1 MLRKL
6 KLTTSRWRLP
16 GSLRTERLVQL
27 LARKDLKDILNSDFI
42 KALESRKTLLESRR
56 FKLLAWQAP
65 IMIFL
70 TFSLFHISANISIFG
85 VSTEAANSLREMLL
99 VLSSVLGLAFS
110 ALNTE
115 VAYIDEMLGAVA
127 IKYAGKDKELYEFL
141 KVRYGI
147 FNNVMPVASFNS
159 ELYIG
164 MYQWTIAG
172 VHILSGIMVIAATV
186 GILLSVQIL
195 NLIEVYVRPTFSTS
209 ASVCVIGFVLLV
221 DIVGFTAWL
230 LRKSYQPYQT
240 YEDLMRLE
248 RLRLKDKGLY
258 QARISEI
265 AQRHNRKGLLRRLFG
280 RPTLRRLP

>member
-248 RLRLKDKGLY
+248 RLRLKDKDLY